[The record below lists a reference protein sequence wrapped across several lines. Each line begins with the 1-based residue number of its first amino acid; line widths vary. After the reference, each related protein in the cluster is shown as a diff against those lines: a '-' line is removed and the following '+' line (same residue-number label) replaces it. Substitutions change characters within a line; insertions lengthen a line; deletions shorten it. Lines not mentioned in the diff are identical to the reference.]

1 VTGSLRSVILKLVVF
16 STVTLSLTGLL
27 AAVIGNF
34 QPFANFYIVKAEF
47 SDATGLLNT
56 DAVKIAGV
64 TVGKVSGSEVV
75 VDERTGRAKALVTMK
90 VREDV
95 DVPNNARAGIR
106 FRNLL
111 GQRMVVITRD
121 DDRPEAPSFPKNGK
135 ARIPLSRT
143 SPAFDLGIVFNN
155 LRPVLQT
162 LNADDVNTV
171 SRAILQIFA
180 GREARVQ
187 QLVSDLADVAGSLG
201 NRGPIV
207 TELVTHLSEVASTIA
222 GRDDELRSILGS
234 LETVVATLGDRSEE
248 FARATDN
255 LGVASEGTAQVI
267 ANNRPGLDV
276 AIAQLQELLAMLA
289 DHRNDLDLALRRLPE
304 TAYALNR
311 ATTYGEWVNLSVVCI
326 NGLCGPGFETD
337 AEQTSARRSPS
348 PSELSDV
355 LLLGMDAPP
364 GAPSEGKSS

>member
-1 VTGSLRSVILKLVVF
+1 MTGSLRSVILKLAVF
-16 STVTLSLTGLL
+16 SAVTLSLTGLL
-27 AAVIGNF
+27 AAVIGNV
-34 QPFANFYIVKAEF
+34 QPFTNFYDVKAEF
-47 SDATGLLNT
+47 SDATGLLNQ
-56 DAVKIAGV
+56 DLVKIAGV

-75 VDERTGRAKALVTMK
+75 VDERTGRANALVTMQ
-90 VREDV
+90 VRENI
-95 DVPNNARAGIR
+95 DVPNNARAAIR

-111 GQRMVVITRD
+111 GQRMVVIARD
-121 DDRPEAPSFPKNGK
+121 DDRPAAPAFPKNGK

-201 NRGPIV
+201 HRGPIV

-234 LETVVATLGDRSEE
+234 LETVVATLGDRSDE

-276 AIAQLQELLAMLA
+276 AIGQLQELLAMLA
-289 DHRNDLDLALRRLPE
+289 DHRNDLDLALQRLPN
-304 TAYALNR
+304 TAQAINR

-326 NGLCGPGFETD
+326 NGLCGPGFEASSEED
-337 AEQTSARRSPS
+337 APSTSPVPAD
-348 PSELSDV
+348 LTDV
-355 LLLGMDAPP
+355 LMLGMEQR
-364 GAPSEGKSS
+364 S

>member
-1 VTGSLRSVILKLVVF
+1 MTGSLRSVILKLAIF
-16 STVTLSLTGLL
+16 SAVTLSLTGLL
-27 AAVIGNF
+27 ASVIGNI
-34 QPFANFYIVKAEF
+34 QPFANFYDVKAEF
-47 SDATGLLNT
+47 SDATGLLNQ
-56 DAVKIAGV
+56 DVVKVAGV
-64 TVGKVSGSEVV
+64 TVGKVSGTEIV
-75 VDERTGRAKALVTMK
+75 VDDRTGRASALVTMQ
-90 VREDV
+90 VRENV
-95 DVPNNARAGIR
+95 DVPNNARAAIR

-121 DDRPEAPSFPKNGK
+121 VDRPSAPAFLKNGK

-171 SRAILQIFA
+171 SRAIVTIFA

-187 QLVSDLADVAGSLG
+187 QLVSDLADVADSLG

-207 TELVTHLSEVASTIA
+207 TELVTHLSEVASTVA

-248 FARATDN
+248 FARAVDN
-255 LGVASEGTAQVI
+255 LGVASEGTAQVL
-267 ANNRPGLDV
+267 ANNRPGLDE
-276 AIAQLQELLAMLA
+276 AIGQLQELLAMLA
-289 DHRNDLDLALRRLPE
+289 DHRNDLDLALQRLPD
-304 TAYALNR
+304 TTHALNR

-326 NGLCGPGFETD
+326 NGLCGPGFAGSSEEAT
-337 AEQTSARRSPS
+337 ATTSPV
-348 PSELSDV
+348 PPELSDV
-355 LLLGMDAPP
+355 LLLGMET
-364 GAPSEGKSS
+364 PS